1 VATNRNWTKATTFA
15 GAVITHEPK
24 NPALIDVSV
33 TGLTMND
40 SLLGTGLSLLF
51 VKGVKPVAPASGV
64 HATWMP
70 FAGIVLPLTFW
81 TVIGEL
87 RLLGNFDVNS
97 GTNHFV
103 FGAVE
108 LKALKVCN
116 ASPVKKLE
124 TTAIVPVEVTT
135 AEPNQ
140 LFGTAAPQGGLEPG
154 ARSQVYDAPGSMLG
168 EEKV

>member
-1 VATNRNWTKATTFA
+1 
-15 GAVITHEPK
+15 
-24 NPALIDVSV
+24 
-33 TGLTMND
+33 MND
-40 SLLGTGLSLLF
+40 SLLGTGLVLLF
-51 VKGVKPVAPASGV
+51 VKGVKLEGAPASGV
-64 HATWMP
+64 HATWIP

-81 TVIGEL
+81 TVIGLL
-87 RLLGNFDVNS
+87 RLLSNFDVNS

-154 ARSQVYDAPGSMLG
+154 ARSQVYDAPGAMLG